1 MKADFAHSV
10 LGRIVL
16 LGIVSVLAGCYWNL
30 SWFMALPLIA
40 LVCPIV
46 ISVLIA
52 RLFPNLS
59 FGRKTGFYAGTV
71 VVAEIVR
78 NFLYVFFGQ
87 GLDYLLHDG
96 ETQLVGLALIAEQ
109 LIFGT
114 IVTGG
119 LTLIRRRRIESVETS
134 PCSEPDHKNADA

>member
-30 SWFMALPLIA
+30 SWFMALPFIT

-46 ISVLIA
+46 IPILVT
-52 RLFPNLS
+52 RLFPDLS
-59 FGRKTGFYAGTV
+59 FGRRIGIYAGTV
-71 VVAEIVR
+71 MVAEVVR
-78 NFLYVFFGQ
+78 NVLYVLYGQ

-109 LIFGT
+109 LLFGT
-114 IVTGG
+114 IVMGV
-119 LTLIRRRRIESVETS
+119 LTLLKRRRTVSVPPS
-134 PCSEPDHKNADA
+134 LRR